1 MKKTILLFCF
11 AMVVASGHAQLQ
23 VYSNGNTSF
32 GPFSSNMALS
42 PISIGFDG
50 RADSK
55 ISVQGQE
62 IGIYSY
68 RDGSAHWGNA
78 IYAKSDFTNTDFV
91 VGVRTEAV
99 NSTPLASK
107 RSFGIFGVA
116 GNATSGWNYGVF
128 GRLQGTN
135 NGAGVYGTVTNDEN
149 GVDTQ
154 GRYAGYFNGA
164 TKVVGD
170 LTVTGS
176 IHGVLLGQSASI
188 NSSSAAKSTSYAT
201 DYETDNSFSN
211 KISNLNLVSYYMPQE
226 SASGA
231 KDQNASGDTLVQK
244 RQPSKI
250 ELQSLEKKHY
260 ALSAD
265 QLKENFPDLVYKQE
279 DGTSAINYMEMI
291 PVLVQTINE
300 LNSRINQLESSAA
313 FADNQTT
320 KINTVDGSIAT
331 TLYQNVPNP
340 VKSQSTISLDI
351 AKDVKDATLYFYN
364 ISGAQVKSYNVAE
377 RGKTSISLS
386 SSDFE
391 PGLYVY
397 ALVADGN
404 VVSTKRMIVEK

>member
-1 MKKTILLFCF
+1 
-11 AMVVASGHAQLQ
+11 MV
-23 VYSNGNTSF
+23 NGYRPEYT
-32 GPFSSNMALS
+32 PFSSNMALS

-55 ISVQGQE
+55 ISVQGDGT
-62 IGIYSY
+62 GIYSY
-68 RDGSAHWGNA
+68 RDGSAHWG
-78 IYAKSDFTNTDFV
+78 YAFYGKSDFTNTDFS
-91 VGVRTEAV
+91 VGLDAESFS
-99 NSTPLASK
+99 STPLTSK
-107 RSFGIFGVA
+107 RSFGVLGVA
-116 GNATSGWNYGVF
+116 GNATSGWNYSIF

-135 NGAGVYGTVTNDEN
+135 NGAAIYGTTDAYEN

-176 IHGVLLGQSASI
+176 IHGVLLGASASI

-201 DYETDNSFSN
+201 NYETDNSFSN

-226 SASGA
+226 GASEA
-231 KDQNASGDTLVQK
+231 KNQHVAGDTLVQT

-300 LNSRINQLESSAA
+300 LNSRINQLESSVA
-313 FADNQTT
+313 FSDNQTT
-320 KINTVDGSIAT
+320 KINAIDGSIAT

-340 VKSQSTISLDI
+340 FKSQSTISLDI

-364 ISGAQVKSYNVAE
+364 INGTQAKSYSIAE

-397 ALVADGN
+397 VLVADGN

>member
-1 MKKTILLFCF
+1 MEL
-11 AMVVASGHAQLQ
+11 
-23 VYSNGNTSF
+23 VY
-32 GPFSSNMALS
+32 
-42 PISIGFDG
+42 I
-50 RADSK
+50 
-55 ISVQGQE
+55 
-62 IGIYSY
+62 
-68 RDGSAHWGNA
+68 
-78 IYAKSDFTNTDFV
+78 
-91 VGVRTEAV
+91 
-99 NSTPLASK
+99 
-107 RSFGIFGVA
+107 
-116 GNATSGWNYGVF
+116 
-128 GRLQGTN
+128 
-135 NGAGVYGTVTNDEN
+135 VYGTVTNDEN